1 MTKITITENA
11 MAKLAAMT
19 TTGSTPTMT
28 TDDLIVE
35 RLQDIRICD
44 IGLRRVAANRIKT
57 LNNVND
63 ILLGEVEYLE
73 MMRDDLQKAF
83 TRAADTRD
91 RLREALQQFL
101 VEYDEV
107 DLADAE
113 PSSLTAAVLAARAAL
128 KGEAH
133 E

>member
-1 MTKITITENA
+1 MN
-11 MAKLAAMT
+11 
-19 TTGSTPTMT
+19 
-28 TDDLIVE
+28 DQLIVE

-91 RLREALQQFL
+91 RLREALEGL
-101 VEYDEV
+101 
-107 DLADAE
+107 LADIQDYQRVNNLGGE
-113 PSSLTAAVLAARAAL
+113 DNHWQVIARAAL
-128 KGEAH
+128 KGATP
-133 E
+133 